1 MTDRHSYIITH
12 VLFYNFPCVFIYFGV
27 CVTELLM
34 SMTTSLTPVT
44 CVWPLLPAA
53 HVSTTISKGHWFQ
66 IWVRDDCPGFLLIQE
81 ITQSKLLKVTL
92 HTHKYTKWH
101 YTHTNTQRD
110 TIHTEIHK
118 VTLYTQKYTKWHY
131 THINT
136 QSDTI
141 HTKIHK
147 VTLYT
152 QKYTT
157 RHYAHKN
164 TQTNHLLQCQYLWVI
179 VNTTDDTI
187 GTRTAD
193 LIGASQ
199 FIPDSIYSFGAPQ
212 FIPDSSR
219 IGVAHSGFLHS
230 MESTIVLSFYHLF
243 VDHWFVC
250 P

>member
-1 MTDRHSYIITH
+1 MTDRHIITH

-34 SMTTSLTPVT
+34 SMTTSLTPLT

-53 HVSTTISKGHWFQ
+53 HVSTSISKGYWFQ

-81 ITQSKLLKVTL
+81 ITQNKLLKVTL

-101 YTHTNTQRD
+101 YTHRNTQSD
-110 TIHTEIHK
+110 TMHTKIHK
-118 VTLYTQKYTKWHY
+118 VTPYTHKYTKWHYAQKYTKWHY
-131 THINT
+131 T
-136 QSDTI
+136 
-141 HTKIHK
+141 
-147 VTLYT
+147 
-152 QKYTT
+152 
-157 RHYAHKN
+157 HKN
-164 TQTNHLLQCQYLWVI
+164 TQTNHLLQCQYLWVK

-187 GTRTAD
+187 GTRTAY
-193 LIGASQ
+193 LFGASQ
-199 FIPDSIYSFGAPQ
+199 FIPYFTYSFGAPQ

-219 IGVAHSGFLHS
+219 IGVTHSSFLHS

>member
-1 MTDRHSYIITH
+1 VTDRHSYIITH

-101 YTHTNTQRD
+101 YTHTNTQ
-110 TIHTEIHK
+110 
-118 VTLYTQKYTKWHY
+118 
-131 THINT
+131 
-136 QSDTI
+136 SDTI

-193 LIGASQ
+193 LFGASQ

-219 IGVAHSGFLHS
+219 IGVAHSSFLHS

>member
-101 YTHTNTQRD
+101 YTHTNTQSD

-193 LIGASQ
+193 LFGASQ

-219 IGVAHSGFLHS
+219 IGVAHSSFLHS